1 MASVTIQ
8 KWSTAAA
15 CGGQVNHIY
24 RTREHYGNKDIDATL
39 ADYNEMAGTAEEARA
54 RIRETLSRV
63 DAETPPKRVRADR
76 KTIAELCIPAPRA
89 GMSDQD
95 ARRFL
100 TAACMELVRTPG
112 MHVVGIGL
120 HGDEVHEYVDPYS
133 KTHVQSRLHVHVLVV
148 PDVPG
153 RGCNMKSWLTKS
165 RYREINQLLDRVC
178 ERELGYSYQDGT
190 QSRSRGDVERVKL
203 ASQRAEAAELT
214 AKIDTLRQE
223 KAAAIA
229 QIDML
234 RQKQTGLTAQIDTQE
249 AQIRALTARNDKL
262 QQETAEARR
271 MAQDALQEYQTAAG
285 RTQVEQQ
292 RADELRE
299 EINRLDVVR
308 ELSTV
313 PENRTLNEA
322 KSTARKALMGDNVV
336 LPRREF
342 ESICSLAETCW
353 TNHKAVLQMQREK
366 DEAER
371 NARFAEQA
379 AEQRA
384 RQITLEQAREQAS
397 RDRKLGRYER
407 MEREFPQVFQE
418 MDERMHTRTIDHD
431 RGRSR

>member
-120 HGDEVHEYVDPYS
+120 HGDEVHSYIDPDS
-133 KTHVQSRLHVHVLVV
+133 KERRESRLHVHVLVV

-153 RGCNMKSWLTKS
+153 KGCNMKSWLTKA
-165 RYREINQLLDRVC
+165 RYGEINRLMDKVC
-178 ERELGYSYQDGT
+178 MKELGYSYQDGT
-190 QSRSRGDVERVKL
+190 KSRSRGDVERVKAESL
-203 ASQRAEAAELT
+203 RAEMAELT
-214 AKIDTLRQE
+214 AKIDMLRQE
-223 KAAAIA
+223 TTQLDAV
-229 QIDML
+229 
-234 RQKQTGLTAQIDTQE
+234 RQKACQDVDRATETAKRAMERAEAAKTAQKRSE
-249 AQIRALTARNDKL
+249 AAQKASEDRL
-262 QQETAEARR
+262 AEAER
-271 MAQDALQEYQTAAG
+271 
-285 RTQVEQQ
+285 
-292 RADELRE
+292 RADELRD
-299 EINRLDVVR
+299 EINHLDVIR

-313 PENRTLNEA
+313 PENRTLTEA
-322 KSTARKALMGDNVV
+322 KATARKALIGDNVT

-353 TNHKAVLQMQREK
+353 TNHTAVLQMQREK
-366 DEAER
+366 SDAER
-371 NARFAEQA
+371 EARWAEER

-384 RQITLEQAREQAS
+384 HEISLNEARERAE
-397 RDRKLGRYER
+397 RDARLGRYER
-407 MEREFPQVFQE
+407 MEREFPQVFRE
-418 MDERMHTRTIDHD
+418 MDSRLTRTVEHD
-431 RGRSR
+431 LVR

>member
-8 KWSTAAA
+8 KWSTTAA
-15 CGGQVNHIY
+15 CGGQVSHIY

-39 ADYNEMAGTAEEARA
+39 ADYNEMAGTAEDART
-54 RIRETLSRV
+54 RIRETIARV
-63 DAETPPKRVRADR
+63 DAATPPKRVRADR
-76 KTIAELCIPAPRA
+76 KTIAELCIPAPRS

-100 TAACMELVRTPG
+100 TAACVELMQVTS

-120 HGDEVHEYVDPYS
+120 HGDEVHEYVDPDS
-133 KTHVQSRLHVHVLVV
+133 KSRVQSRLHVHVLVV

-153 RGCNMKSWLTKS
+153 RGCNMKSWLTKA
-165 RYREINQLLDRVC
+165 RYKELNQLLDRVC
-178 ERELGYSYQDGT
+178 ERELGYTYQNGSG
-190 QSRSRGDVERVKL
+190 QQSRGDVERMK
-203 ASQRAEAAELT
+203 QRSLQAEAAELT
-214 AKIDTLRQE
+214 AKIDTLRHE
-223 KAAAIA
+223 VAELDKT
-229 QIDML
+229 
-234 RQKQTGLTAQIDTQE
+234 RQKTRQDAARATQE
-249 AQIRALTARNDKL
+249 ADKAVARARAAEQAQR
-262 QQETAEARR
+262 QSEAVQRQSEART
-271 MAQDALQEYQTAAG
+271 EAAE
-285 RTQVEQQ
+285 R

-299 EINRLDVVR
+299 EIDHLDVVR

-322 KSTARKALMGDNVV
+322 RATARKSLIGDNVV
-336 LPRREF
+336 IPRREF

-353 TNHKAVLQMQREK
+353 TNHTAVLQMQREK
-366 DEAER
+366 SDAER
-371 NARFAEQA
+371 AAQWAEER

-384 RQITLEQAREQAS
+384 REISLDEARERAG
-397 RDRKLGRYER
+397 RDARLGRYER

>member
-8 KWSTAAA
+8 KWSTTAA
-15 CGGQVNHIY
+15 CGGQVSHIY

-39 ADYNEMAGTAEEARA
+39 ADCNEMAGTAEDART
-54 RIRETLSRV
+54 RIRETIAQV
-63 DAETPPKRVRADR
+63 DAATPPKRVRADR

-100 TAACMELVRTPG
+100 TAACVELMRVTS

-120 HGDEVHEYVDPYS
+120 HGDEVHEYVDPDS
-133 KTHVQSRLHVHVLVV
+133 KSRVQSRLHVHVLVV

-165 RYREINQLLDRVC
+165 RYKELNQLLDRVC
-178 ERELGYSYQDGT
+178 ERELGYSYQDGSG
-190 QSRSRGDVERVKL
+190 QRSRGDVERMK
-203 ASQRAEAAELT
+203 QRSLQAEAAELT
-214 AKIDTLRQE
+214 AKIDTMRQE
-223 KAAAIA
+223 AARLDTIRQQARLDAARAAQEADKAVERAKAAELA
-229 QIDML
+229 Q
-234 RQKQTGLTAQIDTQE
+234 RQSE
-249 AQIRALTARNDKL
+249 ALT
-262 QQETAEARR
+262 EATERR
-271 MAQDALQEYQTAAG
+271 
-285 RTQVEQQ
+285 V
-292 RADELRE
+292 DELRE
-299 EINRLDVVR
+299 EIDRLDVVR

-313 PENRTLNEA
+313 PENRTLTEA
-322 KSTARKALMGDNVV
+322 KSTARKALIGDNVV

>member
-8 KWSTAAA
+8 KWSTTAA
-15 CGGQVNHIY
+15 CGGQVSHIY

-39 ADYNEMAGTAEEARA
+39 ADCNEMAGTAEDART
-54 RIRETLSRV
+54 RIRETIAQV
-63 DAETPPKRVRADR
+63 DAATPPKRVRADR

-100 TAACMELVRTPG
+100 TAACVELMQVTS

-120 HGDEVHEYVDPYS
+120 HGDEVHEYVDPDS
-133 KTHVQSRLHVHVLVV
+133 KSRVQSRLHVHVLVV

-153 RGCNMKSWLTKS
+153 RGYNMKSWLTKS
-165 RYREINQLLDRVC
+165 RYRELNQLLDRVC
-178 ERELGYSYQDGT
+178 ERELGYSYQDGSG
-190 QSRSRGDVERVKL
+190 QRSRGDVERMK
-203 ASQRAEAAELT
+203 QRSLQAEAAELT
-214 AKIDTLRQE
+214 AKIDTMRQE
-223 KAAAIA
+223 AARLDTIRQQARLDAARAAQEADKAVERAKAAELA
-229 QIDML
+229 Q
-234 RQKQTGLTAQIDTQE
+234 RQSE
-249 AQIRALTARNDKL
+249 ALT
-262 QQETAEARR
+262 EATERR
-271 MAQDALQEYQTAAG
+271 
-285 RTQVEQQ
+285 V
-292 RADELRE
+292 DELRE
-299 EINRLDVVR
+299 EIDRLDVVR

-313 PENRTLNEA
+313 PENRTLTEA
-322 KSTARKALMGDNVV
+322 KSTARKALIGDNVV